1 MEIKK
6 IQNSAIWDDFLT
18 KTGEIAPFAQSLNW
32 GQILASEGKEIE
44 YLAVCEGEEVI
55 AIALIVYEKM
65 FFGLKYA
72 FSPKGPIVSRKLKVE
87 SYKVIM
93 NEFIKYL
100 KEKKCVFWRSEPNV
114 DFQLS
119 TFNFQ
124 LVKVKD
130 VNPSNTL
137 ILNLEKTPEEILA
150 TMHSKTR
157 YNIGLAERKN
167 LRAENKSS
175 RGGSAFGGKD
185 IINEN
190 IKIFLDLMKKTGDR
204 DNFRLH
210 FENHYREVLNS
221 PNVYQIT
228 IYSEKTPVAVG
239 IFFGF
244 KQTFT
249 YLYGAS
255 DYEYR
260 NLMAPYLVQNEG
272 IKLGKSLGYK
282 NYDFFGI
289 AQLNKEE
296 TGEWVYDEKHQYA
309 GVTRFKLGF
318 GGEYTAFLGTY
329 EIVINK
335 VLYLFVSLVK
345 KIRKISNIKFP
356 SSNLPTGR

>member
-6 IQNSAIWDDFLT
+6 IQNSVIWDDFLA
-18 KTGEIAPFAQSLNW
+18 KTEEIPPFVQGFGW
-32 GQILASEGKEIE
+32 GQILVSEGKEIE
-44 YLAVCEGEEVI
+44 YLAIYEGEEVI
-55 AIALIVYEKM
+55 AVALIVYEKL

-72 FSPKGPIVSRKLKVE
+72 FSPKGP
-87 SYKVIM
+87 VIKIS
-93 NEFIKYL
+93 NFQFPISNIIELFNKYL
-100 KEKKCVFWRSEPNV
+100 KEKKCVFWRIEPNV
-114 DFQLS
+114 NLNS
-119 TFNFQ
+119 KIENLK

-137 ILNLEKTPEEILA
+137 ILNLEKTTEEILSA
-150 TMHSKTR
+150 MHPKTR

-167 LRAENKSS
+167 LRAENK
-175 RGGSAFGGKD
+175 KD
-185 IINEN
+185 L
-190 IKIFLDLMKKTGDR
+190 KIFLDLMKKTGDR

-228 IYSEKTPVAVG
+228 IYSETIPVAVG

-244 KQTFT
+244 NQTFT

-289 AQLNKEE
+289 APLNKDEK
-296 TGEWVYDEKHQYA
+296 GEWIYDEKHQYA

-318 GGEYTAFLGTY
+318 GGEYAISPGTY
-329 EIVINK
+329 EVVINK
-335 VLYLFVSLVK
+335 VLYLFLSLVK
-345 KIRKISNIKFP
+345 KVRKIIK
-356 SSNLPTGR
+356 L